1 MVGAHATKPYVLR
14 LRISLKYTSALVI
27 HRPTR
32 RCAASA
38 SSQEREFKQT
48 LIESGESSRTIH
60 VAHRVGA
67 LLAKRLDLKSV
78 TIVHLDLEK
87 EALKHERESKR
98 YQALIHG
105 LQENGVEIV
114 P

>member
-1 MVGAHATKPYVLR
+1 MVGAHATKPFVLR
-14 LRISLKYTSALVI
+14 LNISLKYTSALVI

-38 SSQEREFKQT
+38 SSQEREFKKT
-48 LIESGESSRTIH
+48 LMESGESSRTIR

-67 LLAKRLDLKSV
+67 LLAERLSMKSV
-78 TIVHLDLEK
+78 ARVHLDLEK
-87 EALKHERESKR
+87 AALKNERESKR
-98 YQALIHG
+98 YHALIHG
-105 LQENGVEIV
+105 LQENGIEIV